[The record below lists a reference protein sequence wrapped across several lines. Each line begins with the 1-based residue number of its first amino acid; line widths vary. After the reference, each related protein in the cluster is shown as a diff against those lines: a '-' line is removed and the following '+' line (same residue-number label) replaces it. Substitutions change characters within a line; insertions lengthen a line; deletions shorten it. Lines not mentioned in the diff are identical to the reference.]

1 MKIEV
6 NLSNDDRKRIT
17 TLFGSNA
24 TKYIEILA
32 IAGAEEVL
40 AQATGAVR
48 PSTLGEA
55 QLYRIYRLMAN
66 GIGADEAEAVVA
78 NLFGIRKRPA
88 QGLVAKTLAKY
99 KLDLDAELKK
109 KVASLLETAIWK
121 KDRWEIELPPG
132 VLQGTILA
140 AADET
145 TLPDPERAGRGKV
158 WKFPDETYQAIR
170 ASFGLPKR
178 VSK

>member
-109 KVASLLETAIWK
+109 
-121 KDRWEIELPPG
+121 
-132 VLQGTILA
+132 
-140 AADET
+140 
-145 TLPDPERAGRGKV
+145 
-158 WKFPDETYQAIR
+158 
-170 ASFGLPKR
+170 
-178 VSK
+178 